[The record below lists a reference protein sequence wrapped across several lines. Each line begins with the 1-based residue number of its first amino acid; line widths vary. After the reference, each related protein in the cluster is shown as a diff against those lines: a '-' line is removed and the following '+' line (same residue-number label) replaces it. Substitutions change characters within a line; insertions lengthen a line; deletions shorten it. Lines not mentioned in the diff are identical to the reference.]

1 MQSLIYFSKQPFRA
15 ASMIPTLKEEEMLEE
30 AVHLGQSHTASELQ
44 SQDPCF
50 GFLIR
55 ATLSSSWA
63 TLSLDKSIMENR
75 YKKSS
80 EDTGL
85 FW

>member
-1 MQSLIYFSKQPFRA
+1 MQNLIYFSKQPFWV
-15 ASMIPTLKEEEMLEE
+15 ASMIPILKEEEMLEG
-30 AVHLGQSHTASELQ
+30 AIHLGQSHTASELQ
-44 SQDPCF
+44 SQGPCF

-55 ATLSSSWA
+55 ATLSSSWE